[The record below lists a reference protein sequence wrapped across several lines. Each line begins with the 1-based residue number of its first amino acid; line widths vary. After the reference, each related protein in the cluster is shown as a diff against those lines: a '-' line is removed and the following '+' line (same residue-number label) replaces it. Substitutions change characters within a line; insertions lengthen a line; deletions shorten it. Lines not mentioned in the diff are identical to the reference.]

1 MKEVLHMPY
10 TAFISYN
17 TTPEEQ
23 VFIYR
28 LQTLAG
34 ASDITVLLPQRNG
47 QRLTSETKL
56 RIDKADGVIVFLTS
70 NLSPH
75 VREEL
80 AYAEAK
86 EKLIIPIYEKGIR
99 LPSGQKKSNWISYN
113 PQSDT
118 PGMVEQKVVE
128 FLKRKKVEKENRDAI
143 VLIGLGL
150 GLLWLIS
157 SNK

>member
-1 MKEVLHMPY
+1 MSY

-17 TTPEEQ
+17 TSPDEQ
-23 VFIYR
+23 VFVYR
-28 LQTLAG
+28 LQTLAS
-34 ASDITVLLPQRNG
+34 ASDIIVLLPQRKG
-47 QRLTSETKL
+47 QRLTDETKL
-56 RIDKADGVIVFLTS
+56 RIDKADSVIAFLTV

-86 EKLIIPIYEKGIR
+86 GKLIIPIYEKGIR
-99 LPSGQKKSNWISYN
+99 VPSAGKKFKWIEFDL
-113 PQSDT
+113 QTDT
-118 PGMVEQKVVE
+118 PGGIEQEVVK
-128 FLKRKKVEKENRDAI
+128 LLRAKKIEKENRDAI
-143 VLIGLGL
+143 VLVGLGL

>member
-1 MKEVLHMPY
+1 MSY

-17 TTPEEQ
+17 TLPDEQ
-23 VFIYR
+23 VFVYR
-28 LQTLAG
+28 LQTLAS
-34 ASDITVLLPQRNG
+34 ASDIIVLLPQRNG
-47 QRLTSETKL
+47 QRLTDETKL
-56 RIDKADGVIVFLTS
+56 RIDKADSVIAFLTA

-86 EKLIIPIYEKGIR
+86 GKLIIPIYGKGIR
-99 LPSGQKKSNWISYN
+99 TPSAGKKFKWIEFDFQK
-113 PQSDT
+113 DT
-118 PGMVEQKVVE
+118 PGGIEQEVVK
-128 FLKRKKVEKENRDAI
+128 LLRAKKIEKENRDAI
-143 VLIGLGL
+143 VLVGLGL

>member
-1 MKEVLHMPY
+1 MSY

-17 TTPEEQ
+17 TSRDEQ
-23 VFIYR
+23 VFVYR
-28 LQTLAG
+28 LQTLAS
-34 ASDITVLLPQRNG
+34 ASDIIVLLPLRNG
-47 QRLTSETKL
+47 KRLTDETKL
-56 RIDKADGVIVFLTS
+56 RIDKADSVIAFFTE

-86 EKLIIPIYEKGIR
+86 GKLIIPMYEKGVR
-99 LPSGQKKSNWISYN
+99 VPSSGKKSKVFEFDF
-113 PQSDT
+113 PKDT
-118 PGMVEQKVVE
+118 PGGIEQEVLE
-128 FLKRKKVEKENRDAI
+128 WLRGKKVEKENRDAI
-143 VLIGLGL
+143 VLVGLGL

>member
-1 MKEVLHMPY
+1 MSY

-17 TTPEEQ
+17 TTPDEQ

-47 QRLTSETKL
+47 QRLTGETKL
-56 RIDKADGVIVFLTS
+56 RIDKADSVIAFLTS
-70 NLSPH
+70 DLNPH

-80 AYAEAK
+80 AYAEGK
-86 EKLIIPIYEKGIR
+86 GKLIIPIYEKGIQ
-99 LPSGQKKSNWISYN
+99 LPPGQKKFNWISYD
-113 PQSDT
+113 PQRDT

-128 FLKRKKVEKENRDAI
+128 FLTHKKVEKENRDAI